1 MGKDT
6 PGIAG
11 DPRDPIAYLKE
22 FLSGEISYNPK
33 TLAEAYLNLAERSDG
48 SAQLAYSALAWAVN
62 AQAHSGL
69 GHLLKEVQQLE
80 ERVKTLEQRLQS

>member
-1 MGKDT
+1 MGEHT

-22 FLSGEISYNPK
+22 FLKGEISYNPK
-33 TLAEAYLNLAERSDG
+33 TLAEAYLNLAEQSDG

-62 AQAHSGL
+62 AQNQSGFA
-69 GHLLKEVQQLE
+69 HLLKEIQQLE
-80 ERVKTLEQRLQS
+80 ERVKTLEQRQAN